1 MKTKNSKHLAIF
13 TGPFIDLILE
23 GKKTIESRFSKVRCA
38 PYGAVKEG
46 DIVLM
51 KKPGGLVLGEFTVSR
66 VETFNNLNETSL
78 QEMAEKYGKELC
90 ADADKN
96 FWERRRD
103 SRYATFMY
111 VSKPIRYDKPFSY
124 PKRDKR
130 GWVVIESASAA
141 TQRSLF
147 KEECD

>member
-13 TGPFIDLILE
+13 TGPFLDLVLE

-38 PYGAVKEG
+38 PYGVVKEG

-51 KKPGGLVLGEFTVSR
+51 KKAGGLVIGEFTVLR

-78 QEMAEKYGKELC
+78 REMAEKYGKDLC
-90 ADADKN
+90 ADADKD
-96 FWERRRD
+96 FWERRRE
-103 SRYATFMY
+103 SRYATFLY
-111 VSKPIRYDKPFSY
+111 VSKPIRYDKPFPY

-130 GWVVIESASAA
+130 GWVVIKQPTSGI
-141 TQRSLF
+141 QRSLF
-147 KEECD
+147 KEEYD

>member
-1 MKTKNSKHLAIF
+1 METKHGKHLAIF
-13 TGPFIDLILE
+13 TPPFVDLILD

-51 KKPGGLVLGEFTVSR
+51 KEVGGLVLGEFTIAR
-66 VETFNNLNETSL
+66 VETFSNLNEDSINEL
-78 QEMAEKYGKELC
+78 AEKYEKELC

-111 VSKPIRYDKPFSY
+111 VLNPIRYEKPFPY

-130 GWVVIESASAA
+130 GWVVIEKFSVGV
-141 TQRSLF
+141 QRSLF

>member
-13 TGPFIDLILE
+13 TGPFLDLVLE

-38 PYGAVKEG
+38 PYGVVKEG

-51 KKPGGLVLGEFTVSR
+51 KKPGGLVIGEFTVSR

-78 QEMAEKYGKELC
+78 REMAEKYGKDLC
-90 ADADKN
+90 ADADKD

-103 SRYATFMY
+103 SRYATFLY
-111 VSKPIRYDKPFSY
+111 VSKPIKYDKPFPF

-130 GWVVIESASAA
+130 GWVVIEQP
-141 TQRSLF
+141 TLGIQHSLF
-147 KEECD
+147 KEEYD